1 MSKRAREDAENK
13 RKIIELAEA
22 LAKRKAGQE
31 KKERE
36 KPAAKGAPLPEA
48 LEREVLQL
56 LSVIFAPASRTAIS
70 SCLNRAGIRNTDGRQ
85 FVPAHVEPLL
95 QPLVQKGFVILD
107 ALGYRLRL
115 ELCHRHTR
123 EAVAAGR
130 FEAMAA
136 AVQQEIAPQSA
147 WGGQVY
153 YRSYLQAVRDV
164 RISLHRGRAGDIQK
178 ALDACAGQFP
188 DEVERQHPYRII
200 CQPFDAQWL
209 DELPLNLYLGIVAEH
224 FNLSQSYLIPTGDFF
239 AHFEARYRRENGA
252 DIPFLRQVYATELI
266 LRGRVREGR
275 EVVASHATPTDLT
288 ILAWADFLAGDDEGA
303 IARYEQAL
311 TLIKKE
317 LNKRKYFFTD
327 IPGMFFIPSLIRTGQ
342 PDRLRQAEE
351 YASFVVGKRSWN
363 FWSVYYLVSQV
374 LAARRGVSS
383 AATTID
389 DWSFHLVQ
397 HGSVF
402 QTLFAL
408 LAQLWTGGKR
418 GKEQAREALPLID
431 RMDRAGYRWL
441 AHETALACRALGAG
455 NDAAQAE
462 ENLGSEGVEPLHAL
476 ISRRASWESALAALA
491 RLGSADEAPIAK
503 GISGESRLVWVLRRF
518 ADEFVEIQPK
528 EQKRTPSGGWTAGR
542 AVALKRLKEGA
553 ATLSFLTEQDRKV
566 CAGIIREKSYYYR
579 GSQDSYSINPTA
591 ALPLLVGHPL
601 AFADDGD
608 LLPLEIVTGEPQ
620 LRVKRQGDRLRLT
633 IVPLPGEK
641 ERASLVWETRT
652 RLKVI
657 EINDRFRKVAEIVG
671 EGLTVPAAAEGKVL
685 EAVGAVSSLVTVH
698 SDIGGGDNLE
708 ERPADPTP
716 LLLLTP
722 YGEGLRLELRVRPL
736 GEDGPLFGPG
746 AGAATI
752 MADLGGARV
761 QARRDLAGE
770 AAAAERV
777 TALLPLQGAE
787 EEADGVWLFHEPG
800 PCLELLQAL
809 HSLEEVAARTVWP
822 EGEKLRVSRPH
833 DASKLR
839 LGVRESGEW
848 FQLEGSLET
857 DDGEVLELRKLLDLL
872 DSRVG
877 RFIILGEGRFLTL
890 TDQFRRR
897 LEELRSFTE
906 FHGKGVRCALPAL
919 ASLEELATEAGSFT
933 ADKKWEARLERLRE
947 AENLMPAVPSTL
959 QADLREYQ
967 QEGFQWL
974 ARLAHWGAGACL
986 ADDMG
991 LGKTVQALALILS
1004 RAPGG
1009 PTLVAAPTSVCMN
1022 WETEAARFAPTL
1034 NVIVFGPGDRRKVLA
1049 ELQPFDLVIC
1059 SYGLLQQEAELMGAV
1074 SWQTIVLDEAQAIK
1088 NMATKR
1094 SQAAMSLQGGF
1105 RLITTG
1111 TPVENHLGELWNLFR
1126 FINPGLLGSHRSFT
1140 ERFAAPIE
1148 KNNDKGARERLKKL
1162 VRPFILRRTKA
1173 QVLTELPLKTEIAVS
1188 VEPGAEERAFQEAVR
1203 LNALERIEGSAGP
1216 EGERRLRIL
1225 AEIMRLRR
1233 ACCHPRLVLPESP
1246 LAGAKLAACMELVEE
1261 LRDNSHKALVF
1272 SQFVDHLAIVRE
1284 ELDRREISYQY
1295 LDGSTTL
1302 QERKKRVDAFQGG
1315 EGELFLIS
1323 LKAGGTGLN
1332 LTAADY
1338 VIHLDPWW
1346 NPAVEDQASDRAHR
1360 IGQNRPVTVYRLV
1373 TKNSIEEKIIAL
1385 HQTKRDL
1392 ADSLLEGTETG
1403 ARISADELLA
1413 LLREV

>member
-1 MSKRAREDAENK
+1 MSKHAREDAENK
-13 RKIIELAEA
+13 RKIIELAEV

-31 KKERE
+31 RKE
-36 KPAAKGAPLPEA
+36 KGVAGSAPLPEA

-56 LSVIFAPASRTAIS
+56 LSVIFAPASKTAIS
-70 SCLNRAGIRNTDGRQ
+70 FCLNRSGIRNADGRQ
-85 FVPAHVEPLL
+85 FVPAHVGPLL
-95 QPLVQKGFVILD
+95 QPLVEKGVVVHDLN
-107 ALGYRLRL
+107 GYYLRPD
-115 ELCHRHTR
+115 LCHRYTR

-136 AVQQEIAPQSA
+136 AVQREIAPQSA

-153 YRSYLQAVRDV
+153 YRSYIQAVRDV
-164 RISLHRGRAGDIQK
+164 RIGLHRGRAQDVQK
-178 ALDACAGQFP
+178 ALNACVRQFP
-188 DEVERQHPYRII
+188 DGVEQKHPFVII
-200 CQPFDAQWL
+200 CYPFDPQWL
-209 DELPLNLYLGIVAEH
+209 DWLPLELYVSVVAEH
-224 FNLSQSYLIPTGDFF
+224 FELSYSAIAPADNFF
-239 AHFEARYRRENGA
+239 AHFETRYRRENGA
-252 DIPFLRQVYATELI
+252 DSPVFRQVYATELI

-275 EVVASHATPTDLT
+275 EVVASHTAPTDLT
-288 ILAWADFLAGDDEGA
+288 ILAWAHFLAGDDEGA

-327 IPGMFFIPSLIRTGQ
+327 IPGMFFIPALIRIGQ

-351 YASFVVGKRSWN
+351 HASFVTGKRTWD
-363 FWSVYYLVSQV
+363 FWPVYLLLSQV
-374 LAARRGVSS
+374 LEARRGVSTAS
-383 AATTID
+383 RIID
-389 DWSFHLVQ
+389 EWSFHLLRQ
-397 HGSVF
+397 GSVF
-402 QTLFAL
+402 QALFAL
-408 LAQLWTGGKR
+408 LAQLWSGGKR
-418 GKEQAREALPLID
+418 GKELAREALPLID
-431 RMDRAGYRWL
+431 RMNRAGYRWL
-441 AHETALACRALGAG
+441 ADEIALACRALGGG
-455 NDAAQAE
+455 NDAAEVE
-462 ENLGSEGVEPLHAL
+462 ERLEREGLVPLYAL
-476 ISRRASWESALAALA
+476 LTRRASWESALAALA
-491 RLGSADEAPIAK
+491 RLGSAGKALTAN
-503 GISGESRLVWVLRRF
+503 GAAGESRLVWVISEYVDGIL
-518 ADEFVEIQPK
+518 DIQPK
-528 EQKRTPSGGWTAGR
+528 EQKRTPSGGWTSGR

-553 ATLSFLTEQDRKV
+553 ATLPFLSPQDRKI

-579 GSQDSYSINPTA
+579 GSQDSHRVDPMT

-601 AFADDGD
+601 AFVDDGD
-608 LLPLEIVTGEPQ
+608 LLPLEIVAGEPQ
-620 LRVKRQGDRLRLT
+620 LRVKREGDRLRLT
-633 IVPLPGEK
+633 IVPFPGEK
-641 ERASLVWETRT
+641 ERACFVWETRT

-657 EINDRFRKVAEIVG
+657 EINDRFRTVAEIVG
-671 EGLTVPAAAEGKVL
+671 GGLTVPAAAEGKVL

-698 SDIGGGDNLE
+698 SDIGGGGNLE

-722 YGEGLRLELRVRPL
+722 YGDGLRLELKVRPL
-736 GEDGPLFGPG
+736 GDDGPFFRPG

-752 MADLGGARV
+752 MADLAGTRV
-761 QARRDLAGE
+761 QARRDLPGE

-777 TALLPLQGAE
+777 TARLPLHDAE
-787 EEADGVWLFHEPG
+787 EEADGVWLFQEPV

-809 HSLEEVAARTVWP
+809 RSLEEGAARTVWP

-839 LGVRESGEW
+839 LGVREAGEW
-848 FQLEGSLET
+848 FQLDGSLET
-857 DDGEVLELRKLLDLL
+857 DGGEVLELRKLLDLL

-877 RFIILGEGRFLTL
+877 RFVPLGEGRFLAL

-906 FHGKGVRCALPAL
+906 LHGKGVRCALPAL
-919 ASLEELATEAGSFT
+919 ASLEELAGEAGSFT
-933 ADKKWEARLERLRE
+933 ADKKWKARLERLRE
-947 AENLMPAVPSTL
+947 AESLVPAIPSTF
-959 QADLREYQ
+959 QAELREYQ
-967 QEGFQWL
+967 REGFQWL

-991 LGKTVQALALILS
+991 LGKTIQALALILH

-1022 WETEAARFAPTL
+1022 WEAEATRFSPTL

-1059 SYGLLQQEAELMGAV
+1059 SYGLLQQEAELLGGV

-1094 SQAAMSLQGGF
+1094 SQAAMTLQGGF

-1140 ERFAAPIE
+1140 ERFALPIE
-1148 KNNDKGARERLKKL
+1148 KNGDKGARERLKKL
-1162 VRPFILRRTKA
+1162 VRPFMLRRTKA
-1173 QVLTELPLKTEIAVS
+1173 QVLSELPPRTEIAVS
-1188 VEPGAEERAFQEAVR
+1188 VEPSAEERAFYEAVR
-1203 LNALERIEGSAGP
+1203 LNALERIEGSSGP

-1261 LRDNSHKALVF
+1261 LRDNSHKALIF

-1284 ELDRREISYQY
+1284 ELDRRGIAYQY
-1295 LDGSTTL
+1295 LDGSTSPP
-1302 QERKKRVDAFQGG
+1302 ERKRRVDAFQGG

-1360 IGQNRPVTVYRLV
+1360 IGQSRPVTVYRLV

-1413 LLREV
+1413 LLREG